1 MRKSN
6 KRSSVM
12 QAALELIA
20 ERGFHDAP
28 MALIIEKAGVA
39 SGTIYHHFENKDIL
53 ITELYRDLEEKI
65 YATLREG
72 YPVERPL
79 RERFFHLTRKLSQY
93 LIANPHHFRYMAQ
106 YYHSPYGI
114 DDRMYG
120 LSAKP
125 GNQEIFINLFE
136 EGKVQQIL
144 KDLPVVVLFSL
155 AFAPLISLIRAHIL
169 SFIDLDEALI
179 ERTMEACWDAIKL

>member
-1 MRKSN
+1 MENSYR
-6 KRSSVM
+6 RGDIM

-20 ERGFHDAP
+20 ERGFHAAP
-28 MALIIEKAGVA
+28 MAEIAKQAGVA
-39 SGTIYHHFENKDIL
+39 AGTIYRYFEAKDAL
-53 ITELYRDLEEKI
+53 VSALHRELEDKMS
-65 YATLREG
+65 ATLREG

-79 RERFFHLTRKLSQY
+79 RERFFHLTRKFPQY

>member
-28 MALIIEKAGVA
+28 MAMIIEKAGVA

-125 GNQEIFINLFE
+125 GNQEIFIKLFE